1 MNHHDIIEKKEI
13 LAKEKAQ
20 DFDFSISPEDSKAV
34 YLKKCA
40 AAEQSTA
47 DLGNLSLTDH
57 DGQVVAS
64 SVADKKIIA
73 KKIENAK
80 IIDAKLGKENLGDM
94 DFSVDKYNLK
104 DDEMNFHAN
113 DDLWYDAEEF
123 EVDKLDYKT
132 KSSGNW
138 FQDLAHSAVEA
149 GIVASKIMASELY

>member
-1 MNHHDIIEKKEI
+1 MNHHDIVEKKEI

-20 DFDFSISPEDSKAV
+20 DIDFSISPEDSKAI

-73 KKIENAK
+73 QKIEDAK
-80 IIDAKLGKENLGDM
+80 IIDAKLGKEKHGDM
-94 DFSVDKYNLK
+94 DFSVDKYDLK
-104 DDEMNFHAN
+104 EDDMNYHPN
-113 DDLWYDAEEF
+113 DDMWHDAEEL
-123 EVDKLDYKT
+123 EVGEPDYHP
-132 KSSGNW
+132 SSGNW
-138 FQDLAHSAVEA
+138 FQGLTNTAYKA
-149 GIVASKIMASELY
+149 GIVAGKIIAAELY